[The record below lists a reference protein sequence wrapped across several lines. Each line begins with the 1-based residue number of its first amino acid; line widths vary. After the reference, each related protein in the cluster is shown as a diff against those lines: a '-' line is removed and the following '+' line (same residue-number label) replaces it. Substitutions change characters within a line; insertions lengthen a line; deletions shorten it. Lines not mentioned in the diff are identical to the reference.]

1 MVIRMNNRELRKFV
15 NSEPNDSKRHDALH
29 DATKRI
35 RQLERLNAALAA
47 EIDRMRPVVEA
58 AIDMQEHGCGQCEAK
73 LDEAVITYKASE
85 PK

>member
-1 MVIRMNNRELRKFV
+1 MTRTVDGTQLYNDAIR
-15 NSEPNDSKRHDALH
+15 
-29 DATKRI
+29 RI
-35 RQLERLNAALAA
+35 QQLEELNTTLAG

-73 LDEAVITYKASE
+73 LDEAVAIYKASQ